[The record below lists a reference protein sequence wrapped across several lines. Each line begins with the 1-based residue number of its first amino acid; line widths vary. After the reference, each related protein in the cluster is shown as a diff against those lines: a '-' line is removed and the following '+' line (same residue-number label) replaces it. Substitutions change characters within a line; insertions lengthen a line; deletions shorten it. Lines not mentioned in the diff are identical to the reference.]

1 MLSVVDY
8 GLGLTT
14 VAHTNLLNLDKVQ
27 NQAMRVIL
35 GTTKDTPIE
44 TMGFALDLPPVQTS
58 HKVEQVK
65 AYFNAVEIPH
75 NPLYEA
81 VKDTKGRRLGRG
93 KPWVGQAEDSI
104 LQVCQLSELKHTKE
118 WDSSQTDSRVS
129 TSQKT

>member
-1 MLSVVDY
+1 M
-8 GLGLTT
+8 
-14 VAHTNLLNLDKVQ
+14 AQTNLLNLDKVQ
-27 NQAMRVIL
+27 NQAMRVVL
-35 GTTKDTPIE
+35 GTTRDTLIE
-44 TMGFALDLPPVQTS
+44 TMGFMLDLPPVQTS

-104 LQVCQLSELKHTKE
+104 LQVCQLSEFKHTKE
-118 WDSSQTDSRVS
+118 WER
-129 TSQKT
+129 